1 MDRGD
6 EVRALI
12 NLRCR
17 NLEDNKYWLEKSRRN
32 YIWRG
37 TETIWSIMWE
47 CEKVK
52 GKFTELGEEGSKVL
66 ERKI

>member
-1 MDRGD
+1 
-6 EVRALI
+6 VRALI

-37 TETIWSIMWE
+37 TETICIMWE

-52 GKFTELGEEGSKVL
+52 GRFTELGEEGSKVL
-66 ERKI
+66 GRLREEDLD